1 MNRGGTRAAQR
12 PPARGRDLLLE
23 VQRYWDTHP
32 LGTQFLP
39 SPGSPAAPVDFERLD
54 RALDRWD
61 YKPALIDRV
70 AEQFAGGAL
79 LEIGCGLGTDLV
91 RFARR
96 GLHVTGVELA
106 PAVATMARQ
115 HLAQY
120 GLPGEILVG
129 NAQALSVRDRLFDVV
144 YTCGVLQHVP
154 DIRGAVAEMR
164 RVLRPGG
171 LAVCVVYHRYS
182 WFNALRH
189 LGRVNVEFEDA
200 DPPII
205 HTYSRRQARRLFARF
220 AAVTLRTEYDRPTP
234 TPRRGTLATIY
245 NRAFVPAMRRAPR
258 ALVRRFG
265 WHLVITAVR

>member
-1 MNRGGTRAAQR
+1 MTRGGGAAPRA
-12 PPARGRDLLLE
+12 PASAGPDLLRE

-54 RALDRWD
+54 RAMDRWA
-61 YKPALIDRV
+61 YKPALIDDV
-70 AEQFAGGAL
+70 AAQVAGGAL

-106 PAVATMARQ
+106 PAVAALARQ
-115 HLAQY
+115 HLARY
-120 GLPGEILVG
+120 GLPGEIVVG
-129 NAQALSVRDRLFDVV
+129 NAQALGFRDRAFDAV
-144 YTCGVLQHVP
+144 YSCGVLQHVP
-154 DIRGAVAEMR
+154 DIRRAVAEIH

-189 LGRVNVEFEDA
+189 AGRVNVEFEDA

-205 HTYSRRQARRLFARF
+205 HTYSRREARRLFSRF
-220 AAVTLRTEYDRPTP
+220 AVVSLRTEYDRPSP
-234 TPRRGTLATIY
+234 TPRRGGLATIY
-245 NRAFVPAMRRAPR
+245 NRGFVPVMRRAPR
-258 ALVRRFG
+258 ALVRPFG